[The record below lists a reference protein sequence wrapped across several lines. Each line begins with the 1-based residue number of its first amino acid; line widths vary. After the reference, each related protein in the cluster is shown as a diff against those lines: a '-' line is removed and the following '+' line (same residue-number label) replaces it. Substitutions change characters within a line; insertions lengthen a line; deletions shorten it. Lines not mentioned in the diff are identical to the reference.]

1 MRSAG
6 IMVCDIR
13 NPNKDSYNNLFIA
26 PQTADAFF
34 QYMESYLLDEK
45 RRSTPHGSPV
55 MTDAEA
61 RKLIMEQKEECQGH
75 LNSNFVSETHI

>member
-45 RRSTPHGSPV
+45 RRSAPIGSPV

-61 RKLIMEQKEECQGH
+61 RNLIMELIEDCQGH
-75 LNSNFVSETHI
+75 PNLDTVTETSH